1 MRFKWW
7 LFDNFLWVGLV
18 ISVMIGGFL
27 HAHEWPTQQTIAG
40 LGSVLGYFH
49 FVQRQ
54 RLSEAQLFKDLFS
67 GFNERYDE
75 MNDDL
80 SAALNAESLD
90 QRLEKRLVDYFN
102 LCAEEFLYYQRGYIY
117 PTVWQAWCRG
127 MFQYLRIRA
136 VRELWQREGMTGS
149 YYGLTMKEIEDGAR

>member
-18 ISVMIGGFL
+18 IGAGVGGFL
-27 HAHEWPTQQTIAG
+27 YSVDWPKELTIAG
-40 LGSVLGYFH
+40 LGSVLGYFY

-67 GFNERYDE
+67 EFNERYDE

-80 SAALNAESLD
+80 AAALDAESLD
-90 QRLEKRLVDYFN
+90 PGLKKRLVDYFN

-117 PTVWQAWCRG
+117 PEVWQAWCRG
-127 MFQYLRIRA
+127 MLQYLRGRA
-136 VRELWQREGMTGS
+136 VRALWDAETGTGS
-149 YYGLTMKEIEDGAR
+149 YYGLTMEEIEDAAR